1 MEPRDL
7 TSELAH
13 PVALHQASRDQVNSA
28 TRRRDP
34 MNTLEGRMESLANE
48 EVSS

>member
-1 MEPRDL
+1 VDPRDL
-7 TSELAH
+7 TSGLAL
-13 PVALHQASRDQVNSA
+13 PVTLHQTSRDQVDSA